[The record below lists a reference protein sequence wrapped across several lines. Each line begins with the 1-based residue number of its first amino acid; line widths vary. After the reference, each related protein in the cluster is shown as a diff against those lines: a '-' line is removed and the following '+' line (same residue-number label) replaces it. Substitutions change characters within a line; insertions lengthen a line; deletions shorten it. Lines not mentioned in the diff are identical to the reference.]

1 MYVMVVEQQ
10 LIEVRWV
17 VKTYAYRKS
26 HPQELRD
33 QLGLLAI
40 DRERSARCAAAP
52 STPHCGNR

>member
-33 QLGLLAI
+33 QLGRPAI
-40 DRERSARCAAAP
+40 DRERSVRCAVVP
-52 STPHCGNR
+52 SMPHCGNR